1 MGDIA
6 DLLGIK
12 TPFLSA
18 VETGKISN
26 GFARNLANKL
36 NVPVSAPTG
45 YLLAHPNGSYYV
57 AEKNGSNY
65 TRITNGFK
73 TFYPKRRNNK

>member
-1 MGDIA
+1 MEDIA

-12 TPFLSA
+12 TPFVSA
-18 VETGKISN
+18 VETEKISN
-26 GFARNLANKL
+26 VFARNLANKL

-45 YLLAHPNGSYYV
+45 FLLAHPNGSYYV
-57 AEKNGSNY
+57 AEKNVYNY
-65 TRITNGFK
+65 TRIANGFK